1 VDPLVLRQHLD
12 LEERHWWFV
21 ARRKIVLDILDGHL
35 PRGGDL
41 EVLDAG
47 CGGGATLESLRRYG
61 YPQGMEP
68 SEEAVAYNRQK
79 GREVVRGY
87 IEDMPFDDGSF
98 DLVLALDVI
107 EHVPEDL
114 AALAELD
121 RVLKPGGFLLV
132 TVPALRLLWGPHD
145 VANGHHRRYTL
156 GGLRGRVEASGFEVV
171 RATYFNTLLFPAILA
186 ARLLGRLRGKVAAS
200 DIGEVPRPLNAA
212 LEAVFSLEAPLLRRG
227 SLPVGVS
234 ALCLARKSRLS

>member
-1 VDPLVLRQHLD
+1 MDPLLLRQHLD

-21 ARRKIVLDILDGHL
+21 ARRKIVLSLLDGHL
-35 PRGGDL
+35 RGGGL
-41 EVLDAG
+41 QILDAG

-61 YPQGMEP
+61 HPRGMEP

-87 IEDMPFDDGSF
+87 IEEMPFADGAF
-98 DLVLALDVI
+98 DLALALDVI
-107 EHVPEDL
+107 EHVPDDL
-114 AALAELD
+114 AALAELN

-132 TVPALRLLWGPHD
+132 TVPALGLLWGPHD

-156 GGLRGRVEASGFEVV
+156 GGLRGRVGASGFEVV
-171 RATYFNTLLFPAILA
+171 RATYLNTLLFPAILA
-186 ARLLGRLRGKVAAS
+186 ARLLGRLRGKGAAS

-212 LEAVFSLEAPLLRRG
+212 LEAVFSLEVPLLRRG